1 MGDAYCRTRNPLSQ
15 ILHNPPM
22 PLGLPELAFRA
33 GGFLH
38 RGIPLGHTACAASR
52 VRECTRGC
60 LPQRCLRCGAV
71 NIEGLSAARR
81 FAVRSSWMS
90 RGCFPQGL
98 SRCRSRERRDRG
110 AICYKA
116 FHVAESAVTGAAC
129 FCKRLGAG
137 ERVPHGV
144 GSDGPARFWGQETV
158 LSARVSQDGVPILG
172 DAKRRRCA

>member
-60 LPQRCLRCGAV
+60 LPQRCLWCGAV

-129 FCKRLGAG
+129 FCKRLGGGRAG
-137 ERVPHGV
+137 SAWRWIGRACKVLGTR
-144 GSDGPARFWGQETV
+144 DGAIGKGFARWRSHTG
-158 LSARVSQDGVPILG
+158 
-172 DAKRRRCA
+172 

>member
-1 MGDAYCRTRNPLSQ
+1 MGDAYYRTRNPLSQ

-33 GGFLH
+33 GGFFAS
-38 RGIPLGHTACAASR
+38 GHSA
-52 VRECTRGC
+52 G
-60 LPQRCLRCGAV
+60 PYGLRCFAGSRMH
-71 NIEGLSAARR
+71 EGLSAVRR

-90 RGCFPQGL
+90 RGCLPQGL
-98 SRCRSRERRDRG
+98 SRYGSRERRGRG
-110 AICYKA
+110 AVCCKV
-116 FHVAESAVTGAAC
+116 FHVAESAVTGVAC

-144 GSDGPARFWGQETV
+144 ESDGSARFWGQETV

-172 DAKRRRCA
+172 DAKRRRCV